1 MSIFD
6 IGILVIVSGFAL
18 FGLWFGLVH
27 TLGSLIGTA
36 FGVYIASRY
45 YASAANWII
54 SFTHW
59 DQNYVKV
66 IIFVISFVLIT
77 RLVGFAFWIMEKFL
91 TIFTRMPF
99 IHGLD
104 RLLGMLFG
112 VLEGA
117 VVVGV
122 SLYFIA
128 RFPISLSFMSG
139 LAHSQFAPPLV
150 KIASILVPLFP
161 EALRMLRSTVDSLN
175 I

>member
-6 IGILVIVSGFAL
+6 MVLLIIISSFAL

-27 TLGSLIGTA
+27 TLGSLIGTV
-36 FGVYIASRY
+36 FGVYLASRY
-45 YASAANWII
+45 YAPVANWII
-54 SFTHW
+54 GFTHW

-66 IIFVISFVLIT
+66 IIFVVSFVLIT
-77 RLVGFAFWIMEKFL
+77 RLVGFIFLIMEKFL
-91 TIFTRMPF
+91 TIFTRLPF

-104 RLLGMLFG
+104 RLLGAIFG

-122 SLYFIA
+122 SLYFIS
-128 RFPISLSFMSG
+128 RFPISLSFMDG
-139 LAHSQFAPPLV
+139 LAHSQLAPPMV
-150 KIASILVPLFP
+150 KLASILVPLFP
-161 EALRMLRSTVDSLN
+161 EALRMLRSTVEGL

>member
-1 MSIFD
+1 MSLFD
-6 IGILVIVSGFAL
+6 IVLLVIISSFAL

-27 TLGSLIGTA
+27 TLGSLIGTV
-36 FGVYIASRY
+36 FGVYLASRY
-45 YASAANWII
+45 YEPVASWVINFSGW
-54 SFTHW
+54 SG
-59 DQNYVKV
+59 NYVKV
-66 IIFVISFVLIT
+66 IVFIVTFMLIT
-77 RLVGFAFWIMEKFL
+77 RLVGFVFWVMEKFL

-104 RLLGMLFG
+104 RLLGAIFG

-117 VVVGV
+117 IVIGV

-139 LAHSQFAPPLV
+139 LEESQLAPPLV
-150 KIASILVPLFP
+150 KLASILIPLFP
-161 EALRMLRSTVDSLN
+161 EALRMLRSTVDNL

>member
-1 MSIFD
+1 MSLFD
-6 IGILVIVSGFAL
+6 IVLLVIITGFAL

-45 YASAANWII
+45 YGAVANWII
-54 SFTHW
+54 GFTHW

-66 IIFVISFVLIT
+66 IIFIVSFVLIT
-77 RLVGFAFWIMEKFL
+77 RLVGFIFWVMEKFL

-104 RLLGMLFG
+104 RLLGGLFG

-117 VVVGV
+117 VVIGV

-128 RFPISLSFMSG
+128 RFPISLSFMDG
-139 LAHSQFAPPLV
+139 LAHSQVAPPLV
-150 KIASILVPLFP
+150 SIASILVPLFP
-161 EALRMLRSTVDSLN
+161 EALRLLKSTVDNL